1 MFGYPFR
8 KASEEPAHQGASR
21 SRPKIAV
28 VLGAGAARGWAHIG
42 ALQELEA
49 AGVSPDIVVGASIGA
64 VVGGCYAAGRLDEL
78 EAFSRS
84 LTKRGVL
91 GLMDV
96 SFAGGGLIG
105 GARLRGRLEKV
116 FAGVKIEDLPMQFA
130 AVATELGSGN
140 EIWLTQGA
148 LVDSMRASYA
158 LPGVFEPVR
167 WGGRWLIDGA
177 LVNPVPVALARAMG
191 AEKVIAVNIVSD
203 MLGRG
208 ATLRDPKEG
217 DAAAQE
223 ATAEAVV
230 EQVAGGSVGD
240 MLGMRRGAALLRRQ
254 FTSGQSGAPGI
265 ATVMLDAFNITQDRI
280 TRSRL
285 AGDPPDVLI
294 TARLGKIGLFEF
306 HRAEE
311 LIALGRDAAR
321 RALDELRHHVD
332 LLAPAQEPEQP
343 SSKTGDNLLPA
354 EAASRTDSDA

>member
-8 KASEEPAHQGASR
+8 RNETASTDRENAVENAEPR
-21 SRPKIAV
+21 RPPRIAI

-42 ALQELEA
+42 LLKELA
-49 AGVSPDIVVGASIGA
+49 TMGLSPAIVVGASIGA

-84 LTKRGVL
+84 LTKRSVL

-96 SFAGGGLIG
+96 SFSGGGLIG
-105 GARLRGRLEKV
+105 GSRLRGRLDQV
-116 FAGVKIEDLPMQFA
+116 FAGVNIEDLPIRFA
-130 AVATELGSGN
+130 SVATELGSGN
-140 EIWLTQGA
+140 EIWMTRGP
-148 LVDSMRASYA
+148 LVEAMRASYA

-177 LVNPVPVALARAMG
+177 IVNPVPVSLARALG
-191 AEKVIAVNIVSD
+191 ADKVIAVNIVSD

-208 ATLRDPKEG
+208 ATLRDP
-217 DAAAQE
+217 DAVEEVAQKTLE
-223 ATAEAVV
+223 QAIAEKAETGVI
-230 EQVAGGSVGD
+230 GG
-240 MLGMRRGAALLRRQ
+240 MLGMRGSAAWLRRP
-254 FTSGQSGAPGI
+254 FMRAQSGAPGI
-265 ATVMLDAFNITQDRI
+265 AAVMVDAFNITQDRV

-311 LIALGRDAAR
+311 LIALGREAAR
-321 RALDELRHHVD
+321 RAVDDLREHVAF
-332 LLAPAQEPEQP
+332 APAQA
-343 SSKTGDNLLPA
+343 G
-354 EAASRTDSDA
+354 

>member
-8 KASEEPAHQGASR
+8 KGDPASADRDASVETADR
-21 SRPKIAV
+21 RQPQKIAI

-42 ALQELEA
+42 LLQELVA
-49 AGVSPDIVVGASIGA
+49 MGLSPAIVVGASIGA
-64 VVGGCYAAGRLDEL
+64 VVGGCYAAGQLDQL

-84 LTKRGVL
+84 LTKRSVL

-96 SFAGGGLIG
+96 SFSGGGLIA

-116 FAGVKIEDLPMQFA
+116 FARTNIEDLPIRFA
-130 AVATELGSGN
+130 SVATELGSGN
-140 EIWLTQGA
+140 EIWMTRGP
-148 LVDSMRASYA
+148 LVEAMRASYA

-177 LVNPVPVALARAMG
+177 LVNPVPVSLARALG
-191 AEKVIAVNIVSD
+191 ADKVIAVNIVSE

-208 ATLRDPKEG
+208 TTLRDPQAFE
-217 DAAAQE
+217 E
-223 ATAEAVV
+223 VAEKTVDQAIAERDESGVI
-230 EQVAGGSVGD
+230 GG
-240 MLGMRRGAALLRRQ
+240 MLGMRRGAAWLRRP
-254 FTSGQSGAPGI
+254 FIRPESGAPGI
-265 ATVMLDAFNITQDRI
+265 AAVMVDAFNITQDRV

-311 LIALGRDAAR
+311 LIALGREAAR
-321 RALDELRHHVD
+321 RAIDDLREHVA
-332 LLAPAQEPEQP
+332 LTAPSAQI
-343 SSKTGDNLLPA
+343 G
-354 EAASRTDSDA
+354 